1 MSNIIDIP
9 IPKKALILAG
19 GFGTR
24 LRSVVND
31 IPKPMADINGKPFLS
46 YLFDYILNRG
56 AGIKELILSVG
67 YKHER
72 IIDYYGNK
80 YRTLNLKYTI
90 EDKPL
95 GTGGAIK
102 NAINRFDGNNEIL
115 ILNGDT
121 FFNIDIKKLYEFHRN
136 KNSALTIA
144 LKKMEN
150 SDRYGFIEININGKI
165 IKFFEK
171 GHGRVMSGF
180 INGGIYILN
189 KSFLDNLENL
199 ENLYS
204 FSFEKDIIERY
215 YDCGKFYGINFNDC
229 FIDIG
234 VPEDYERAKTILKH
248 FFI

>member
-1 MSNIIDIP
+1 MSNIINIP
-9 IPKKALILAG
+9 EKALILAG
-19 GFGTR
+19 GLGTR
-24 LRSVVND
+24 LRSVIND
-31 IPKPMADINGKPFLS
+31 IPKPMSDINGKPFLS
-46 YLFDYILNRG
+46 YLFDYILNQG

-72 IIDYYGNK
+72 IMDYYGNK
-80 YRTLNLKYTI
+80 YGILNLKYVI

-102 NAINRFDGNNEIL
+102 NAINKFGWDNEIL

-136 KNSALTIA
+136 KNSNLTIA

-150 SDRYGFIEININGKI
+150 SDRYGFIEIDITGKI
-165 IKFFEK
+165 MKFLEK
-171 GHGRVMSGF
+171 GHGHVMSGF

-189 KSFLDNLENL
+189 KSFLDNLDNIENP
-199 ENLYS
+199 YP
-204 FSFEKDIIERY
+204 FSFEKDIIEKY
-215 YDCGKFYGINFNDC
+215 YNYGKFYGINFNDC

-234 VPEDYERAKTILKH
+234 APEDYERAKAILKH

>member
-1 MSNIIDIP
+1 MSNIINIP
-9 IPKKALILAG
+9 EKALILAG

-24 LRSVVND
+24 LRSVISD

-46 YLFDYILNRG
+46 YLFDYILNQG
-56 AGIKELILSVG
+56 AGIEELILSVG

-80 YRTLNLKYTI
+80 YGILNLKYAI

-102 NAINRFDGNNEIL
+102 NAINKFGGDNEIL

-150 SDRYGFIEININGKI
+150 SDRYGFIEIDITGKI
-165 IKFFEK
+165 MKFLEK
-171 GHGRVMSGF
+171 GHIHVMSGF

-189 KSFLDNLENL
+189 KSFLDNIENS
-199 ENLYS
+199 YP

-215 YDCGKFYGINFNDC
+215 YGCGKFYGINFNGC

-234 VPEDYERAKTILKH
+234 VPEDYERAKAILKH

>member
-1 MSNIIDIP
+1 MSNVINIP
-9 IPKKALILAG
+9 EKALILAG
-19 GFGTR
+19 GLGTR
-24 LRSVVND
+24 LRSVIND

-46 YLFDYILNRG
+46 YLFDYILNQG

-72 IIDYYGNK
+72 IINYCGNK
-80 YRTLNLKYTI
+80 YGILSLEYVI

-102 NAINRFDGNNEIL
+102 NAINKFGGDNEIL

-136 KNSALTIA
+136 KNSNLTIA

-150 SDRYGFIEININGKI
+150 SDRYGFIEIDISGKI
-165 IKFFEK
+165 MKFLEK
-171 GHGRVMSGF
+171 GHDQVMSGF

-189 KSFLDNLENL
+189 KSFLDNLDNIENP
-199 ENLYS
+199 YP
-204 FSFEKDIIERY
+204 FSFEKDIIEKY
-215 YDCGKFYGINFNDC
+215 YNHDKFYGINFNDC

-234 VPEDYERAKTILKH
+234 VPEDYERAKAILKH

>member
-1 MSNIIDIP
+1 MSNIINIP
-9 IPKKALILAG
+9 EKALILAG
-19 GFGTR
+19 GLGTR
-24 LRSVVND
+24 LRSVIND

-46 YLFDYILNRG
+46 YLFDYILNQD

-72 IIDYYGNK
+72 IMDYYGNK
-80 YRTLNLKYTI
+80 YGILSLKYVI
-90 EDKPL
+90 EAQPL

-102 NAINRFDGNNEIL
+102 NAINKFGVDNEIL

-136 KNSALTIA
+136 KNSDLTIA

-150 SDRYGFIEININGKI
+150 SDRYGFIEIGITGKI
-165 IKFFEK
+165 MKFLEK
-171 GHGRVMSGF
+171 GHGYVMSGF

-189 KSFLDNLENL
+189 KSFLGNLDNIENP
-199 ENLYS
+199 YP
-204 FSFEKDIIERY
+204 FSFEKDIIEKY
-215 YDCGKFYGINFNDC
+215 YNYGKFYGINFNDC

-234 VPEDYERAKTILKH
+234 VPEDYERAKAILKN